1 MISVQTSRLDMAA
14 KILPQDIKSVLYS
27 LSSARR
33 NTLTEI
39 RLRLGKAP
47 AARDRFEEFSLCST
61 DKIRVG
67 KEHIDAVILHAFRN
81 SIHSHKREMCQGYIT
96 IEGGSRVG
104 FCGTAALNPENNF
117 CIENIKDISSV
128 NIRIAHE
135 IKNCGLEIYNSFIS
149 EKCASI
155 LIAGP
160 PSCGK
165 TTVLRDLTRLTG
177 NSRRVSL
184 IDERCEIAA
193 AYKGFSQN
201 DVGVM
206 TDVFDGYGKY
216 DGIITAV
223 KVMSPEV
230 IVCDEIG
237 ADEDFK
243 ALVYA
248 LNSGVKIIAT
258 CHCENF
264 EELSNKPVISKLI
277 EYRAFDIAIMLGDR
291 QRLGQVIN
299 VKKFGKYLCLS

>member
-1 MISVQTSRLDMAA
+1 MIPIQTNRLDLAA
-14 KILPQDIKSVLYS
+14 KILPQDIKSALYS
-27 LSSARR
+27 LSAARR

-47 AARDRFEEFSLCST
+47 AARDRAEEFSLCGA
-61 DKIRVG
+61 DKIKVG
-67 KEHIDAVILHAFRN
+67 REHIDAVILRAFRN

-135 IKNCGLEIYNSFIS
+135 IKGCGAEIYGKYFSQKPVS
-149 EKCASI
+149 M

-165 TTVLRDLTRLTG
+165 TTILRDLTRLAG

-193 AYKGFSQN
+193 ACKGFPQN

-216 DGIITAV
+216 DGIMTAV

-237 ADEDFK
+237 ADEDFN

-258 CHCENF
+258 CHCENSD
-264 EELSNKPVISKLI
+264 ELIKKPVISKLI
-277 EYRAFDIAIMLGDR
+277 DYGAFDIALMLGDR
-291 QRLGQVIN
+291 QNLGQVTA
-299 VKKFGKYLCLS
+299 VKKFGRELCLN

>member
-1 MISVQTSRLDMAA
+1 MIPIQTNRLDLAA
-14 KILPQDIKSVLYS
+14 KILPQDIKSALYS
-27 LSSARR
+27 LSAARR

-47 AARDRFEEFSLCST
+47 AARDRAEEFSLCGA
-61 DKIRVG
+61 DKIKVG
-67 KEHIDAVILHAFRN
+67 REHIDAVILRAFRN

-135 IKNCGLEIYNSFIS
+135 IKGCGAEIYDKYFSQKPVS
-149 EKCASI
+149 M

-165 TTVLRDLTRLTG
+165 TTILRDLTRLAG

-193 AYKGFSQN
+193 ACKGFPQN

-216 DGIITAV
+216 DGIMTAV

-237 ADEDFK
+237 ADEDFN

-258 CHCENF
+258 CHCENSD
-264 EELSNKPVISKLI
+264 ELIKKPVISKLI
-277 EYRAFDIAIMLGDR
+277 DYGAFDIALMLGDR
-291 QRLGQVIN
+291 QNLGQVTA
-299 VKKFGKYLCLS
+299 VKKFGRDLCLN

>member
-1 MISVQTSRLDMAA
+1 MIPIQTNRLDLAA
-14 KILPQDIKSVLYS
+14 KILPQDIKSALYS
-27 LSSARR
+27 LSAARR

-47 AARDRFEEFSLCST
+47 AARDREEEFSLCGA
-61 DKIRVG
+61 DKIKVG
-67 KEHIDAVILHAFRN
+67 REHIDAVILRAFRN

-135 IKNCGLEIYNSFIS
+135 IKGCGAEIYDKYFSQKPVS
-149 EKCASI
+149 M

-165 TTVLRDLTRLTG
+165 TTILRDLTRLAG

-193 AYKGFSQN
+193 ACKGFPQN

-216 DGIITAV
+216 DGIMTAV

-237 ADEDFK
+237 ADEDFN

-258 CHCENF
+258 CHCENSD
-264 EELSNKPVISKLI
+264 ELIKKPVISKLI
-277 EYRAFDIAIMLGDR
+277 DYGAFDIALMLGDR
-291 QRLGQVIN
+291 QNLGQVTA
-299 VKKFGKYLCLS
+299 VKKFGRELCLN

>member
-1 MISVQTSRLDMAA
+1 MIPIQTNRLDLAA
-14 KILPQDIKSVLYS
+14 KILPQDIKSALYS
-27 LSSARR
+27 LSAARR

-47 AARDRFEEFSLCST
+47 AARDRAEEFSLCGAN
-61 DKIRVG
+61 KIKVG
-67 KEHIDAVILHAFRN
+67 REHIDAVILRAFRN

-135 IKNCGLEIYNSFIS
+135 IKGCGAEIYDKYFSQKPVS
-149 EKCASI
+149 M

-160 PSCGK
+160 PSSGK
-165 TTVLRDLTRLTG
+165 TTILRDLTRLAG
-177 NSRRVSL
+177 NSHRVSL

-193 AYKGFSQN
+193 ACKGFPQN

-216 DGIITAV
+216 DGIMTAV

-237 ADEDFK
+237 ADDDFN

-258 CHCENF
+258 CHCENSD
-264 EELSNKPVISKLI
+264 ELIKKPVISKLI
-277 EYRAFDIAIMLGDR
+277 DYGAFDIALMLGDR
-291 QRLGQVIN
+291 QNLGQVTA
-299 VKKFGKYLCLS
+299 VKKFGRELCLN

>member
-1 MISVQTSRLDMAA
+1 MIPIQTSRLDFAA
-14 KILPQDIKSVLYS
+14 KILPQDIRSALYS
-27 LSSARR
+27 LSCAKR

-47 AARDRFEEFSLCST
+47 AARDRMEEFSLCST

-67 KEHIDAVILHAFRN
+67 REHIDAAILRAFRN

-117 CIENIKDISSV
+117 SIENIKDISSV

-135 IKNCGLEIYNSFIS
+135 VKNCAAEIY
-149 EKCASI
+149 EKYLSHNPVSM

-160 PSCGK
+160 PSSGK
-165 TTVLRDLTRLTG
+165 TTILRDLTRLTG
-177 NSRRVSL
+177 NSHRVSL

-193 AYKGFSQN
+193 SCKGFPQN
-201 DVGVM
+201 DVGIM
-206 TDVFDGYGKY
+206 TDVFDGYCKY
-216 DGIITAV
+216 DGIMTAV

-237 ADEDFK
+237 SDEDFK

-248 LNSGVKIIAT
+248 LNSGVKIIAA
-258 CHCENF
+258 CHCENAD
-264 EELSNKPVISKLI
+264 ELISKPVISKLI
-277 EYRAFDIAIMLGDR
+277 KYGAFDISVMLGNR
-291 QRLGQVIN
+291 QSSGQVMSVRELRRN
-299 VKKFGKYLCLS
+299 VCLS